1 MWKLGHDLKITD
13 IGEGLMQFKF
23 SMESQLKWVLN
34 NGPWSFNNHLLLL
47 KRGEEGMTTFTVE
60 FKVVPIWVQVWGQ
73 PFDLINEKARKDIG
87 GGIGR
92 VLEVDCKAIA
102 ADQACFLRIRVELP
116 LDKPIWKGAPVLS
129 PKGVRVQIASQYERL
144 VGLCFSCGKLRHEA
158 KECLS
163 KVSATTSERLY
174 SEWLKARV

>member
-1 MWKLGHDLKITD
+1 
-13 IGEGLMQFKF
+13 
-23 SMESQLKWVLN
+23 
-34 NGPWSFNNHLLLL
+34 
-47 KRGEEGMTTFTVE
+47 MTTFIVE

-116 LDKPIWKGAPVLS
+116 LDKPIRKGAPVLS

-174 SEWLKARV
+174 GEWLKARV